1 MRALRDSREIREV
14 FKGLWEGRGLSEGWE
29 QRSPHHR
36 MGCGCG
42 SVGLAR
48 WEDSHQ
54 TTQSLSNKQSSLL
67 CAEPWFQYVGD
78 NTTSDAGYLTSFFM
92 YCCLDFCGDHLDR
105 QRLRSYSYSNVLT
118 NTMIILF
125 QGPRCA
131 GHPCVGG
138 LHCPSGLCLL
148 WTCR

>member
-29 QRSPHHR
+29 QRRAHHR

-78 NTTSDAGYLTSFFM
+78 NTTSDAGYLHSSCIVFWISVEITLTDNVYVATATAM
-92 YCCLDFCGDHLDR
+92 YL
-105 QRLRSYSYSNVLT
+105 LT
-118 NTMIILF
+118 L
-125 QGPRCA
+125 
-131 GHPCVGG
+131 
-138 LHCPSGLCLL
+138 
-148 WTCR
+148 